1 MIGPT
6 EFQMGKRIRGSSIGT
21 AFILTLA
28 LLCVVPGRLLAQ
40 FLPEEIAQR
49 EAFEK
54 ILLNAEIL
62 RFEEIGEGITKPYK
76 LFLKHGEGEVKAA
89 WKNPSG
95 KMYGFLEGWQYE
107 IAAYRLDKLLGT
119 NMVPV
124 AVEREFQGKPGALV
138 LWVENAKSLL
148 ALVEE
153 EAPVPKSAV
162 EQTNNM
168 KYLIRAWDC
177 LLANDDRT
185 QQNILYTEDWRTI
198 AFDHSRAFRCT
209 RQHRRKL
216 MYGAHGLKTFA
227 NGQPVLFRRLPR
239 WFVENVKAL
248 TFDSIKAAVGP
259 YLTDDEIEA
268 VLARRDLLLVEVAE
282 MIKNQGEAAVLY
294 ENF

>member
-1 MIGPT
+1 MMGAR
-6 EFQMGKRIRGSSIGT
+6 ESQMGKQTHGPSTGT
-21 AFILTLA
+21 VFVLA
-28 LLCVVPGRLLAQ
+28 LAFLCVVPGRLLGQ

-76 LFLKHGEGEVKAA
+76 LFLKHGEGEIKAA

-95 KMYGFLEGWQYE
+95 KMYGVLEGWQYE

-124 AVEREFQGKPGALV
+124 AVEREFQGKRGALV

-148 ALVEE
+148 DLVEE
-153 EAPVPKSAV
+153 KAPIPKSAV
-162 EQTNNM
+162 ERTNNM
-168 KYLIRAWDC
+168 KYLVRAWDC
-177 LLANDDRT
+177 LVANDDRT

-198 AFDHSRAFRCT
+198 AFDHSRAFRST
-209 RQHRRKL
+209 RQHRRRL
-216 MYGAHGLKTFA
+216 MYGANGLKTFA
-227 NGQPVLFRRLPR
+227 GGQPVLFRRLPR
-239 WFVENVKAL
+239 RFVENIKAL

-259 YLTDDEIEA
+259 YLTDNEINA
-268 VLARRDLLLVEVAE
+268 ILARREILLAEIAE
-282 MIKNQGEAAVLY
+282 MIKNQGEADVLY
-294 ENF
+294 E